1 MTLIKYYMG
10 AISQSISAKN
20 LFSIQLESS
29 CTAKGLQ
36 SVMNNQELG
45 PQLAVDILQ
54 FYATNLIA

>member
-1 MTLIKYYMG
+1 MG

-29 CTAKGLQ
+29 CTAQGLK

-54 FYATNLIA
+54 FYTTNLIA